1 MYNCKVFL
9 ITMATTVI
17 LSLNT
22 LAATKKP
29 EVTVGQVQSTEIE
42 KNLTFPAITKSQKQS
57 NILAE
62 TSGVIRKINK
72 QLGQDIAKGEVISWI
87 ENPDPVYQ
95 YKPLAIRSPI
105 SGKLTK
111 VQITEGALVEKGTPV
126 FTVTDPK
133 SLVIEV
139 QVPAKDV
146 ASLKIGTKA
155 FFTDTTKKAVKLIG
169 LSPAPDAGTLTSMA
183 IFEFINSKDKTIPG
197 VQGFIDYTASSR
209 KIILLPESSLVRR
222 NGKVYLRKFNSG
234 KMNLVEIKVG
244 ERYEDQVEIA
254 SGISVGDEFIERTSQ
269 HIKDGEEVIKITQ

>member
-1 MYNCKVFL
+1 MNICKVFL
-9 ITMATTVI
+9 IT
-17 LSLNT
+17 LFLLLLQNLNAV
-22 LAATKKP
+22 AATKKP
-29 EVTVGQVQSTEIE
+29 EVTVGLVQSTEVE

-72 QLGQDIAKGEVISWI
+72 QLGQDISKGEVISWI

-126 FTVTDPK
+126 FTVTDPN

-146 ASLKIGTKA
+146 SSLKIGTKA
-155 FFTDTTKKAVKLIG
+155 YFTDSGKKAVKLIG
-169 LSPAPDAGTLTSMA
+169 LSPAPDTGTLTSMA
-183 IFEFINSKDKTIPG
+183 IFEFINAKDKTIPG

-222 NGKVYLRKFNSG
+222 NGKVFLRKFSSG
-234 KMNLVEIKVG
+234 KMNLVEVKVG

-254 SGISVGDEFIERTSQ
+254 SGINVGDEFIERTSQ
-269 HIKDGEEVIKITQ
+269 HIKDGEEVVKITQ